1 MLRTIFIII
10 SSELIRNI
18 CLQSPVQIF
27 WMKNLTGWH
36 GANDFSIEKFVIYW
50 IDIHLF
56 NLWSYQSVLHADM
69 KKKIVT
75 SFQHIIAHCNH
86 HHHHHSL
93 LLVFYYYCIRSLV
106 TWLFHVAAQEE
117 VYESG
122 SEAFENLIKIFEK
135 FYYALVIL
143 GNRWNI
149 P

>member
-1 MLRTIFIII
+1 M
-10 SSELIRNI
+10 
-18 CLQSPVQIF
+18 
-27 WMKNLTGWH
+27 
-36 GANDFSIEKFVIYW
+36 
-50 IDIHLF
+50 
-56 NLWSYQSVLHADM
+56 
-69 KKKIVT
+69 T